1 MKKKYNFQQGGFSP
15 LWFTLIELMIVMS
28 IMAILT
34 MAMYT
39 PFAHYQTKQKVRNS
53 AKIITQ
59 VLNDSRSKSIYW
71 VLHNNQ
77 TLTWNLDIWVKIKTW
92 EDNIKIFWYP
102 YNKTIINYE
111 KPEYLL
117 EEIKLESWVEIT
129 WITDWYFIYEAISWS
144 WVYKNLI
151 PDVNNKINLSV
162 WFKWATTWTMIK
174 NIEYYTRTYISDI
187 K

>member
-1 MKKKYNFQQGGFSP
+1 MKNNKKA
-15 LWFTLIELMIVMS
+15 FTLIELMIVMT
-28 IMAILT
+28 IMIILT

-59 VLNDSRSKSIYW
+59 VLNDARSQAIYW
-71 VLHNNQ
+71 ALHTNS
-77 TLTWNLDIWVKIKTW
+77 TLTWNLDIWVLLEKNEEKL
-92 EDNIKIFWYP
+92 KVMWYP
-102 YNKTIINYE
+102 FSIWNTFPSDFTNSK
-111 KPEYLL
+111 YLL
-117 EEIKLESWVEIT
+117 EEIRLEPWVEIT
-129 WITDWYFIYEAISWS
+129 SSRGLYLYKAITWS
-144 WVYKNLI
+144 WIYK
-151 PDVNNKINLSV
+151 DVDIIWNKSKISV